1 MGKLLEVFCKELRGD
16 TVVKPDFL
24 KFDTLSLHAGHQPD
38 PLTHSRAVP
47 IYQTTSYLFEDTDH
61 AAAQDT
67 ANAETAAVDK
77 MSPAVASHLDERG
90 AWSL

>member
-1 MGKLLEVFCKELRGD
+1 MSQHAISTYQVHAQCQ
-16 TVVKPDFL
+16 
-24 KFDTLSLHAGHQPD
+24 LSL
-38 PLTHSRAVP
+38 
-47 IYQTTSYLFEDTDH
+47 YLNTDH

-77 MSPAVASHLDERG
+77 MSPAVASHLDARG